1 MSEHKLNHVF
11 FSLLLRGCLF
21 FGAAVLLVWQFITFM
36 DVVQMHTARAQ
47 NVSRSASWSNQPV
60 GTMPQASHEQE
71 QATQHE

>member
-1 MSEHKLNHVF
+1 
-11 FSLLLRGCLF
+11 
-21 FGAAVLLVWQFITFM
+21 LLVWQFITFM